1 MTPPRCTATGTPPP
15 IITWQRPDGTVVMV
29 TGGVPQFGTLQRSD
43 NGVYV
48 CVARN
53 HAGVRRAEFTI
64 TVEGRKGNG
73 VEVWEKTLN

>member
-15 IITWQRPDGTVVMV
+15 NITWQHPNGNVVMV

-53 HAGVRRAEFTI
+53 RAGERRAEFTI
-64 TVEGRKGNG
+64 TVEGRRREGLRFGKVG
-73 VEVWEKTLN
+73 